1 MPVFICRSV
10 QTAVTNFNLKDI
22 RFEAP
27 VAHELSQSK
36 RVYYLQ
42 DIKFQDKDL
51 LFATD
56 WFHGT
61 GPKEGFEKK
70 LEILVTLPPVLV
82 DLLQNIELLAINGGL
97 VIPKEFETNLP
108 NADIFKRLPAIP
120 NLYMKLH
127 HEARYFDQNCMPK
140 KAQDM
145 NIGRYRAIIHVKAI
159 YIGHHPSNKL
169 AQLQLRVMQLQHMP
183 QVVGCMFGPMA
194 GGMPHDS
201 HPMGIPKPQNVLTA
215 ESVMAEVSEN
225 VAPADVVMPEAAQSA
240 PKIGRKPKVQRQ
252 NAMVNDAITQEFFT
266 DLENVMGNN

>member
-1 MPVFICRSV
+1 M
-10 QTAVTNFNLKDI
+10 
-22 RFEAP
+22 
-27 VAHELSQSK
+27 AHELSQSK

-120 NLYMKLH
+120 T
-127 HEARYFDQNCMPK
+127 F
-140 KAQDM
+140 
-145 NIGRYRAIIHVKAI
+145 I
-159 YIGHHPSNKL
+159 
-169 AQLQLRVMQLQHMP
+169 
-183 QVVGCMFGPMA
+183 
-194 GGMPHDS
+194 
-201 HPMGIPKPQNVLTA
+201 
-215 ESVMAEVSEN
+215 
-225 VAPADVVMPEAAQSA
+225 
-240 PKIGRKPKVQRQ
+240 
-252 NAMVNDAITQEFFT
+252 
-266 DLENVMGNN
+266 